1 MSSITFT
8 FCFVLGVALQIGKC
22 SCMPIDAHSLGV
34 DVETKNNQLLLTLPR
49 ICFFFGTRP
58 EVIKIAPILKL
69 LDTPSSE
76 YYGMYK
82 YLTVFTGQHPDLI
95 KPFIDYWNIQIDI
108 TLHDTFKKN
117 QSVNDL
123 FSLLV
128 SSIHSTIPLYKNDV
142 WLVQGDTTTALA
154 ASLVAFQNN
163 IPIVHI
169 EAGLRTFN
177 MNSPFPEEF
186 NRRTISSIASIH
198 FAPSK
203 LSKQNLLNE
212 GVNPNRIIVSGN
224 TGIDATRLTEQLME
238 KPKQIP
244 EGVPFVYVTTHRRE
258 NFPYL
263 SSIYNA
269 IGTNAQCNGVIF
281 VVAVHKNPIAAKIMR
296 TACQLYPNVLKC
308 IAPLSYTESQWM
320 LKHSIFVLTDSG
332 GLQEEAT
339 WYNTF
344 VLVVRQNTERPE
356 AIHAGLSCLVNNNT
370 IMLQQM
376 KHRCQSKNTYLEAT
390 SSLTTKSYP
399 FGDGYTAN
407 RILATLRNQTY
418 LKYLY
423 KEMTYFSSTMAPS
436 VHSFHDDLL
445 CSSKV
450 KKGWNACSEEGKIDI
465 LLTIHKRGVR
475 NLQRQLTNILNM
487 KIVVNRVFIIQH
499 FDKDTNDI
507 NVLLTA
513 IKSKSTILFT
523 HINLETNGRYHSRFH
538 IAYMLS
544 TAEYVSIWDDDIHVG
559 WKWIS
564 YAIDVSKKNNNALI
578 GGNCRSFTE
587 MLSPPKYK
595 KKYAPLLRQS
605 GKCKKHNSTLVV
617 DFVGHV
623 WLLKRIFLRYYLGE
637 QQFTY
642 ATGED
647 IQLSYALQK
656 KGIVSIS
663 PYETDRD
670 LQIKDYKNNMQH
682 ASFTNENLQIRRQ
695 LLFLELLQAGFK
707 TQRCQ
712 NCLDK
717 TAIQKGI
724 EYYTYLLQSLPKL
737 L

>member
-8 FCFVLGVALQIGKC
+8 FYFVLGFAC
-22 SCMPIDAHSLGV
+22 SFIKIDARSLGV
-34 DVETKNNQLLLTLPR
+34 DVKTKNNQLLLPLPR

-76 YYGMYK
+76 YYGK
-82 YLTVFTGQHPDLI
+82 YQYVTVFTGQHPDLI
-95 KPFIDYWNIQIDI
+95 KPFINYWDIHIDI
-108 TLHDTFKKN
+108 TLHNTFIRN

-123 FSLLV
+123 FSLLFL
-128 SSIHSTIPLYKNDV
+128 SIHSTIPVYKNDI

-154 ASLVAFQNN
+154 ASLVAFQSN

-186 NRRTISSIASIH
+186 NRRTISSIAAIH

-203 LSKQNLLNE
+203 LSKHNLLNE
-212 GVNPNRIIVSGN
+212 GVDPKRIIVSGN
-224 TGIDATRLTEQLME
+224 TGIDATRLTEQFME
-238 KPKQIP
+238 KPTQIQ
-244 EGVPFVYVTTHRRE
+244 EGMPFVYVTTHRRE

-263 SSIYNA
+263 SAIYNA
-269 IGTNAQCNGVIF
+269 IGANTQCNGVIF
-281 VVAVHKNPIAAKIMR
+281 FVAVHKNPIAAEIMR

-356 AIHAGLSCLVNNNT
+356 AIHAGLSRLVNNNT

-376 KHRCQSKNTYLEAT
+376 KLICQSRYTNLGSTP
-390 SSLTTKSYP
+390 SITTKSYP

-407 RILATLRNQTY
+407 RILATLQNPTY

-423 KEMTYFSSTMAPS
+423 KEMTYFSTSMAS
-436 VHSFHDDLL
+436 GIHSSNDDIL
-445 CSSKV
+445 CSSNLKP
-450 KKGWNACSEEGKIDI
+450 GWNVCSEEGKIDI
-465 LLTIHKRGVR
+465 ILTVHKRGVH
-475 NLQRQLTNILNM
+475 NLKRQLNNVLHMSIL
-487 KIVVNRVFIIQH
+487 VNRVFVIQH
-499 FDKDTNDI
+499 YDIDTQDI
-507 NVLLTA
+507 NALLS
-513 IKSKSTILFT
+513 IFKSKGGISFT
-523 HINLETNGRYHSRFH
+523 HINLGTNGRYHSRFY

-544 TAEYVSIWDDDIHVG
+544 TAEYVSIWDDDVYVG
-559 WKWIS
+559 KKWIS
-564 YAIDVSKKNNNALI
+564 YALDVSKKNNNALI

-587 MLSPPKYK
+587 ILSPPKISN
-595 KKYAPLLRQS
+595 KYTPLLRQS
-605 GKCKKHNSTLVV
+605 GNCKQHNSTLIV

-623 WLLKRIFLRYYLGE
+623 WLLKRNLLRYYLGE
-637 QQFTY
+637 QQFTH

-647 IQLSYALQK
+647 IQLSFALQK
-656 KGIVSIS
+656 KGIISMS
-663 PYETDRD
+663 PYETDSD
-670 LQIKDYKNNMQH
+670 LRIRDYKNNMQH
-682 ASFTNENLQIRRQ
+682 ASFTNQNLQIRRQ
-695 LLFLELLQAGFK
+695 LLFLELLQEGFNP
-707 TQRCQ
+707 QRCR

-717 TAIQKGI
+717 EAIKKGI
-724 EYYTYLLQSLPKL
+724 VFFTLLLQSLPKL